1 MSDNTKSRG
10 LVGVPSAV
18 VVPFFVKR
26 VEHRIYEKRKE
37 KREEKKIIPIIRGD
51 AVVFIYAY
59 RALR

>member
-37 KREEKKIIPIIRGD
+37 KREEKK
-51 AVVFIYAY
+51 
-59 RALR
+59 